1 MTRIV
6 LQEVALFIVPFVLYA
21 LLLALRQEKVMDAE
35 HWTRA
40 GMTLTVIG
48 LALAIGGILYLGIF
62 GETHTGPYVP
72 AHMENGKPVPG
83 GFK

>member
-1 MTRIV
+1 MIRV
-6 LQEVALFIVPFVLYA
+6 ALQEVALFLVPFALYA
-21 LLLALRQEKVMDAE
+21 LLLTLRRDRVMDPE

-48 LALAIGGILYLGIF
+48 LGLAIGGLLYLGVF
-62 GETHTGPYVP
+62 VETHQGAYVP
-72 AHMENGKPVPG
+72 PHMENGKPVPG